1 MNGLTG
7 NNNIYKKNKEI
18 NLLWVNSI
26 EEIQYYWKDF
36 SELQKLRIRKLL
48 FINYDFMKKNIDK
61 QIKQNLKKIYRYLND
76 YKKCMPNMSFM

>member
-1 MNGLTG
+1 MNGLIG
-7 NNNIYKKNKEI
+7 NNNIYKRNKEI
-18 NLLWVNSI
+18 NLLWVDVM

-61 QIKQNLKKIYRYLND
+61 QIKQNIKKIYKYLEE
-76 YKKCMPNMSFM
+76 YKKIYA